1 MVTGGSMFFTYLL
14 RELNQ
19 RKRQTLLIAI
29 ALGTSIGLI
38 IVVNA
43 ASAGIGDAQ
52 KTVLSGLYGIG
63 TDVNI
68 TKSVE
73 PSLDGRGF
81 NLGPGNANADGTT
94 ALRQTQLTIP
104 PFSGT
109 FDQNTVSQI
118 SKTEGVARASGT
130 LRLTQ
135 VVFKGDIS
143 TETLGAQEQI
153 TPSEPQDPNTRRPGF
168 RGGNFNVDITSVEG
182 VDPDISTVGP
192 LSGVNVTSGRNF
204 QISDASLMNALVDS
218 AYAKAQKIVSGA
230 TISVGGKSFTVIGIV
245 ASASA
250 SSETASN
257 VYIPISQAQTLSD
270 SPGLLTNIYISAD
283 SSANTANLQKDLQAL
298 LPDATVSSQAEL
310 AENLSGSLSSA
321 STLVNAFSKWLSVI
335 VLLVA
340 FLIAL
345 LFTSSGV
352 TRRIREL
359 GTLKAIGW
367 KTSRIVRQIMGESL
381 VTSFMGAT
389 IGLAFG
395 LIGIQVVNAIA
406 PTLSAAV
413 AIPGRFGGGGGGGNF
428 QPPVGGFGGDG
439 TGFGRAAAN
448 ATTLKLHVGM
458 SLSTLFIAVAIAIV
472 GGLIAGSFGSWRASR
487 LSPAVALRSVA

>member
-1 MVTGGSMFFTYLL
+1 MFFTYLL

-19 RKRQTLLIAI
+19 RKRQTLLIAV

-43 ASAGIGDAQ
+43 ASVGIGDAQ

-63 TDVNI
+63 TDVNV
-68 TKSVE
+68 TKSVQ
-73 PSLDGRGF
+73 PTRDGRGF
-81 NLGPGNANADGTT
+81 NFGPGNANADGST
-94 ALRQTQLTIP
+94 ALSQTRLTIP

-109 FDQNTVSQI
+109 FDHNTLSQI
-118 SKTEGVARASGT
+118 ANTEGVAKVSGT

-135 VVFKGDIS
+135 MAFKGNIE
-143 TETLGAQEQI
+143 TGTLGTLEQ
-153 TPSEPQDPNTRRPGF
+153 TSPTEPQDPNTRRPSFG
-168 RGGNFNVDITSVEG
+168 GGNFNVDITSVEG
-182 VDPDISTVGP
+182 VDPNISTVGP
-192 LSGVNVTSGRNF
+192 LSGVKITSGRNF
-204 QISDASLMNALVDS
+204 QTSDADSMNALVDS

-230 TISVGGKSFTVIGIV
+230 TISIGGKNFTVIGIV
-245 ASASA
+245 ASTSA
-250 SSETASN
+250 SPETASN
-257 VYIPISQAQTLSD
+257 VYIPISQAQILSD
-270 SPGLLTNIYISAD
+270 STGLLTNIYISAN
-283 SSANTANLQKDLQAL
+283 SSANTASLQKDLQAL
-298 LPDATVSSQAEL
+298 LPNATVSSQAEL

-321 STLVNAFSKWLSVI
+321 STLVNAFSKWLSII

-352 TRRIREL
+352 TRRIREF

-381 VTSFMGAT
+381 VTSFIGAT

-395 LIGIQVVNAIA
+395 LIGIQVVNLIA

-413 AIPGRFGGGGGGGNF
+413 AIPGRFGGGGGNF
-428 QPPVGGFGGDG
+428 QPPAGGFGGDG

-448 ATTLKLHVGM
+448 VTTLKLHIGM
-458 SLSTLFIAVAIAIV
+458 NLSTLFIAVAIAIV

>member
-1 MVTGGSMFFTYLL
+1 MFFTYLL

-52 KTVLSGLYGIG
+52 KTVLGGLYGIG
-63 TDVNI
+63 TDINV
-68 TKSVE
+68 TKSVQPTRDE
-73 PSLDGRGF
+73 RGF
-81 NLGPGNANADGTT
+81 NFGPGNANADGTT

-118 SKTEGVARASGT
+118 SKTQGVAKASGT

-135 VVFKGDIS
+135 VVFKGDIA
-143 TETLGAQEQI
+143 TGTLGAQEQT
-153 TPSEPQDPNTRRPGF
+153 TPAEPQDPNTRRPGF
-168 RGGNFNVDITSVEG
+168 GGGNFNVDITSVEG
-182 VDPDISTVGP
+182 VDPNISTVGP

-204 QISDASLMNALVDS
+204 QISDAASMNALVDS

-230 TISVGGKSFTVIGIV
+230 TISVGGENFTVIGIV

-250 SSETASN
+250 SPETASN
-257 VYIPISQAQTLSD
+257 VYIPISQAQTLSE
-270 SPGLLTNIYISAD
+270 STGLLTNIYISAD
-283 SSANTANLQKDLQAL
+283 SSANTAALQKDLQAL

-321 STLVNAFSKWLSVI
+321 STLVNAFSKWLSII

-381 VTSFMGAT
+381 VTSFIGAT

-395 LIGIQVVNAIA
+395 LIGIQVVNLIA

-413 AIPGRFGGGGGGGNF
+413 AIPGRFGGGGGGNF
-428 QPPVGGFGGDG
+428 QPPAGGFGGEG

-448 ATTLKLHVGM
+448 VTTLKLHIGM
-458 SLSTLFIAVAIAIV
+458 NLSTLLIAVAIAIV
-472 GGLIAGSFGSWRASR
+472 GGLLAGSFGSWRASR